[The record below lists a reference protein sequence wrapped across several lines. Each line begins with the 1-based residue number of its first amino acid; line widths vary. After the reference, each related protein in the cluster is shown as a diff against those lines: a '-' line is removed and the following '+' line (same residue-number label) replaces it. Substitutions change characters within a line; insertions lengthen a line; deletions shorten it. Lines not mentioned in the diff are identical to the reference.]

1 MFFFGVIFALVAGI
15 LFGLIGPTTKI
26 AYNFGAS
33 ASLAI
38 LFRYV
43 VATIFILPFIPFQK
57 NLLKTYQKNIISF
70 LLISL
75 GSILLTSGL
84 LISFNYIDVSLAVLI
99 FCLYPIYVLIYSVL
113 VDKEEIN
120 IIVKFLFF
128 LTFIGIFL
136 VLGPSLKIVNLIG
149 IIFAVIASIGA
160 TSMIIINQ
168 KMSRKGI
175 QPIPINIF
183 INIIVKF
190 LFFSTFIGIFLVL
203 GPSLKIVNLIG
214 IIFALIAS
222 IGATSMIIINQKM
235 SKKGIQ
241 PIPINIFINIINT
254 IFFFLIIKVFFSL
267 KINFDFNIYLF
278 IFIPSACYCLA
289 FLSQLYA
296 IPRIG
301 QSNTALFLYL
311 EPVVG
316 VLGAVY
322 FLDEILTFSQ
332 LVGAVVVMLSLLLA
346 TYYTNKTKNVVS

>member
-1 MFFFGVIFALVAGI
+1 MFIFGVIFALVAGI

-57 NLLKTYQKNIISF
+57 SLLKTYQKNIISF

-84 LISFNYIDVSLAVLI
+84 LISFNYINVSLAVLI

-128 LTFIGIFL
+128 STFIGIFL
-136 VLGPSLKIVNLIG
+136 VLGPSLRIVNLIG

-183 INIIVKF
+183 INII
-190 LFFSTFIGIFLVL
+190 
-203 GPSLKIVNLIG
+203 
-214 IIFALIAS
+214 
-222 IGATSMIIINQKM
+222 
-235 SKKGIQ
+235 
-241 PIPINIFINIINT
+241 NT

-267 KINFDFNIYLF
+267 NINYDYNIYLF

-316 VLGAVY
+316 ILGAVY

-332 LVGAVVVMLSLLLA
+332 LVGAVVVILSLLLA